1 MLVIDISSNDHKL
14 LFFLMSEERDL
25 NANVSAVS
33 HRLSSMTDER
43 DLLQANL
50 TEKTKELEGLHF
62 LFYQSESLYEV
73 LCVFKKNLQ
82 THINLFFF
90 LKRKKTRKK
99 NPQQVDL
106 VLYFVLLPHYLDLVQ
121 VYFRCCFSYFGCS
134 NILISHFALD
144 KKKNYFR
151 SNIHKRVT
159 LKTLVCL
166 Y

>member
-62 LFYQSESLYEV
+62 LFNQSESLYE

-90 LKRKKTRKK
+90 KQKENKKKESTTSRSSLIFCFAS
-99 NPQQVDL
+99 PLFRFSSGV
-106 VLYFVLLPHYLDLVQ
+106 FSVLLFIFWLQ
-121 VYFRCCFSYFGCS
+121 
-134 NILISHFALD
+134 
-144 KKKNYFR
+144 
-151 SNIHKRVT
+151 
-159 LKTLVCL
+159 
-166 Y
+166 

>member
-62 LFYQSESLYEV
+62 LFNQSESLYEL

-90 LKRKKTRKK
+90 FKKKENKK
-99 NPQQVDL
+99 KESTTSRSSLIFCFASPLFRFSSGV
-106 VLYFVLLPHYLDLVQ
+106 FSVLLFIFWLQ
-121 VYFRCCFSYFGCS
+121 
-134 NILISHFALD
+134 
-144 KKKNYFR
+144 
-151 SNIHKRVT
+151 
-159 LKTLVCL
+159 
-166 Y
+166 

>member
-62 LFYQSESLYEV
+62 LFNQSESLYEV

-82 THINLFFF
+82 THINLFF
-90 LKRKKTRKK
+90 
-99 NPQQVDL
+99 
-106 VLYFVLLPHYLDLVQ
+106 
-121 VYFRCCFSYFGCS
+121 
-134 NILISHFALD
+134 
-144 KKKNYFR
+144 KKKKENKKK
-151 SNIHKRVT
+151 IHNK
-159 LKTLVCL
+159 
-166 Y
+166 YI

>member
-90 LKRKKTRKK
+90 LKKKENKK
-99 NPQQVDL
+99 KESTTSRSSLIFCFASPLFRFSSGV
-106 VLYFVLLPHYLDLVQ
+106 FSVLLFIFWLQ
-121 VYFRCCFSYFGCS
+121 
-134 NILISHFALD
+134 
-144 KKKNYFR
+144 
-151 SNIHKRVT
+151 
-159 LKTLVCL
+159 
-166 Y
+166 

>member
-50 TEKTKELEGLHF
+50 TEKTKEFEGLHF
-62 LFYQSESLYEV
+62 LFNQSESLYEL

-90 LKRKKTRKK
+90 KKRKKTRKK

-121 VYFRCCFSYFGCS
+121 MYFRCCFSYFGCS

-144 KKKNYFR
+144 KKKNYF
-151 SNIHKRVT
+151 
-159 LKTLVCL
+159 
-166 Y
+166 